1 MSVFHISQGA
11 DVEPAHFWTQGPLV
25 NGVRSWQFIIKYDLT
40 HRFHGRI
47 LGVCPSVW
55 VPHRLKHQCGTGP
68 LLEKWSTCKWCQK
81 LAIGVRSSVWVKH
94 RCEDL
99 LVKGVRSLQLTIKHD
114 LTHRFHDGHLVSA
127 PVAANFWSQGP
138 LVNGV
143 RSWQLIIKHDLTP
156 LFHGRA
162 LGVRS
167 SVPAPHRLRHRCGA
181 GPLLEPGSTSGCCQ
195 KLAIDYK
202 T

>member
-1 MSVFHISQGA
+1 M
-11 DVEPAHFWTQGPLV
+11 EPAHFWSQGPFV
-25 NGVRSWQFIIKYDLT
+25 KGVRSWQLIIKHDLT
-40 HRFHGRI
+40 NWFIGRM
-47 LGVCPSVW
+47 L
-55 VPHRLKHQCGTGP
+55 
-68 LLEKWSTCKWCQK
+68 
-81 LAIGVRSSVWVKH
+81 GVRSSVRVKH

-114 LTHRFHDGHLVSA
+114 LTHWFHDGHLVSA

-143 RSWQLIIKHDLTP
+143 RSWQLIIKHDLTH
-156 LFHGRA
+156 LFHYRA